1 MKCDKCGLEMR
12 MMVQMIVSA
21 PSSMGSYF
29 SKTNMRSK
37 EFRILGVNWETANY
51 FCENN
56 ECRHAILSYG
66 NYVTNLKKDLDA
78 AYLELNK
85 IRPAVRAIFDR
96 GVWDKAAESG

>member
-1 MKCDKCGLEMR
+1 MICEKCGSEMR
-12 MMVQMIVSA
+12 MMMQMIVSA
-21 PSSMGSYF
+21 PSSMESHF

-37 EFRILGVNWETANY
+37 EFKVLGVNWETANY

-56 ECRHAILSYG
+56 GCRHSVLGYG
-66 NYVTNLKKDLDA
+66 NYVTNLKRDLEA

-96 GVWDKAAESG
+96 EVWDKAAESG